1 MARFDLD
8 AVNNAADLD
17 LYVYRLDA
25 AGVPVALAGQSA
37 TASADES
44 VTLTNPVKANY
55 LVEIDGFSAAP
66 GESGIGYRYD
76 QFTVAATGGLG
87 GLTATPN
94 PVPVTQGQPT
104 SFTASWSGLASG
116 RYLGTFEYDGAPGA
130 DVRVRRRALTDR
142 PTQTHRKRRGPLPLR
157 RGPRRAVRARFGIP
171 RGSR

>member
-1 MARFDLD
+1 MDLF
-8 AVNNAADLD
+8 
-17 LYVYRLDA
+17 VYRLDA
-25 AGVPVALAGQSA
+25 ARVPAALAGQSA

-55 LVEIDGFSAAP
+55 LVEIDALSAAP

-76 QFTVAATGGLG
+76 ECTVAATGGLG

-116 RYLGTFEYDGAPGA
+116 RYLGMFEYDVPWRRSYVYV
-130 DVRVRRRALTDR
+130 DV
-142 PTQTHRKRRGPLPLR
+142 P
-157 RGPRRAVRARFGIP
+157 
-171 RGSR
+171 

>member
-8 AVNNAADLD
+8 AVNNSADLD
-17 LYVYRLDA
+17 LYVYRLND

-44 VTLTNPVKANY
+44 VTADQPGARRTTWSRSTGSPPRRASRA
-55 LVEIDGFSAAP
+55 SAIATT
-66 GESGIGYRYD
+66 SSRC
-76 QFTVAATGGLG
+76 AATGGLG

-116 RYLGTFEYDGAPGA
+116 RYLGTFEYDGALAPTYVYV
-130 DVRVRRRALTDR
+130 DV
-142 PTQTHRKRRGPLPLR
+142 P
-157 RGPRRAVRARFGIP
+157 
-171 RGSR
+171 